1 MLLCDLACENNKI
14 KKEFRVARLHS
25 ATNGPDTSWSDDWMV
40 LLAVYPDMAVQS
52 PPAPNKAGDM
62 APFIPFQNYKDFI
75 VVKTMFWFW
84 GYVLKALICHSWQ
97 KKILNCKKIK
107 SKNIECHQ

>member
-40 LLAVYPDMAVQS
+40 LLAVYPDMPVQS

-75 VVKTMFWFW
+75 VVKTMFWFS
-84 GYVLKALICHSWQ
+84 LKSRVGGMFSRPWFVILGR
-97 KKILNCKKIK
+97 KKY
-107 SKNIECHQ
+107 